1 VPKAPP
7 GRPAPRVRLAP
18 RVLRVHK
25 AQQAPRERKARQ
37 ARQAPKEHKAP
48 PVQPAQRATRA
59 TLARQARQARKDRK
73 VFKAPKVR
81 KVRTV
86 HKVRREYKAP
96 KAWQVH
102 RAQPVLKDRKGSW
115 RASCRRPIFLGGA
128 DAQHWDVSSDT
139 PFPINQLD
147 PGEVIYVRASNAGV
161 VVKTLWQGL

>member
-1 VPKAPP
+1 MI
-7 GRPAPRVRLAP
+7 
-18 RVLRVHK
+18 
-25 AQQAPRERKARQ
+25 QAPQ
-37 ARQAPKEHKAP
+37 AHKVP
-48 PVQPAQRATRA
+48 QDLLVIQVPQE
-59 TLARQARQARKDRK
+59 
-73 VFKAPKVR
+73 
-81 KVRTV
+81 

>member
-25 AQQAPRERKARQ
+25 AQQAPRERK
-37 ARQAPKEHKAP
+37 
-48 PVQPAQRATRA
+48 
-59 TLARQARQARKDRK
+59 ARQARQARKDRK